1 MRLPNNVNNLIE
13 VLKDVQK
20 KYGNQVPISINLIGN
35 KVLGIQNICID
46 NQIGA
51 DGVQVLIEADLGDK
65 AEFFKEFD
73 VYTTGEELEDEDES
87 VGTFET
93 DLEKMVDLL
102 EAIMSEDNASA
113 YDEFLRSYSYLTE
126 NELDD
131 TVGLIDAE
139 VLADLYRQAEN
150 YYIEELNGRPT
161 GLAITSDIAKSTIVK
176 YVYDSG
182 LVSKAEQKEFEELCQ
197 SMAC

>member
-1 MRLPNNVNNLIE
+1 MKLPNNLNNLIE
-13 VLKDVQK
+13 ILKEIKD
-20 KYGNQVPISINLIGN
+20 KYGDKIPVSINLFHDRI
-35 KVLGIQNICID
+35 LGLQSICID
-46 NQIGA
+46 NSDDEVQIFF
-51 DGVQVLIEADLGDK
+51 EADYEDK
-65 AEFFKEFD
+65 AECLKDFE
-73 VYTTGEELEDEDES
+73 VYTTGGELDES
-87 VGTFET
+87 TDTFET

-102 EAIMSEDNASA
+102 EAVMSEDNASA
-113 YDEFLRSYSYLTE
+113 YDEFLRSYSYITE

-161 GLAITSDIAKSTIVK
+161 GLAITSEQAKSTIVK

-182 LVSKAEQKEFEELCQ
+182 LMSKGEQREFEELCEA
-197 SMAC
+197 MAC

>member
-1 MRLPNNVNNLIE
+1 MNLPNNVNNLIE

-20 KYGNQVPISINLIGN
+20 KYGNQVPISINLFHDR
-35 KVLGIQNICID
+35 VLGIQSICID
-46 NQIGA
+46 NSDGDVQI
-51 DGVQVLIEADLGDK
+51 LIEGDLEDK
-65 AEFFKEFD
+65 AECLKDFE
-73 VYTTGEELEDEDES
+73 VYTTGEELDEDED

-102 EAIMSEDNASA
+102 EAVMSEDNASA

-126 NELDD
+126 NELDN
-131 TVGLIDAE
+131 TVKLINAE

-161 GLAITSDIAKSTIVK
+161 GLAITSDTAKSTIVK

-182 LVSKAEQKEFEELCQ
+182 LVSKAEQKEFEELCEA
-197 SMAC
+197 MAC

>member
-1 MRLPNNVNNLIE
+1 MKYENNLDNLIK
-13 VLKDVQK
+13 VLEEIRD
-20 KYGNQVPISINLIGN
+20 KYNGNVPVSINLFHDR
-35 KVLGIQNICID
+35 VLGVQSICVD
-46 NQIGA
+46 NSDTDVQI
-51 DGVQVLIEADLGDK
+51 LIEGDLDDK
-65 AEFFKEFD
+65 AECLKDFE
-73 VYTTGEELEDEDES
+73 VYTTGEELDEV

-102 EAIMSEDNASA
+102 EAVMSEDNASA

-139 VLADLYRQAEN
+139 VLANLYRQAEN

-161 GLAITSDIAKSTIVK
+161 GLAITSEQAKSTIVK

-197 SMAC
+197 AMAC

>member
-1 MRLPNNVNNLIE
+1 MKYENNLDNLIKVLEE
-13 VLKDVQK
+13 VRD
-20 KYGNQVPISINLIGN
+20 KYGNNVPVSINLFHDR
-35 KVLGIQNICID
+35 VLGLQSICVD
-46 NQIGA
+46 NSDSEVQIFF
-51 DGVQVLIEADLGDK
+51 EADYEDR
-65 AEFFKEFD
+65 AECLKEFE
-73 VYTTGEELEDEDES
+73 VYTTGEELDEA

-102 EAIMSEDNASA
+102 EAIMSEDNAKA
-113 YDEFLRSYSYLTE
+113 YDEFLRSYSYITE

-161 GLAITSDIAKSTIVK
+161 GLAITSEQAKSTIVK

-182 LVSKAEQKEFEELCQ
+182 LVPKADQKEFEELCEA
-197 SMAC
+197 MAC

>member
-1 MRLPNNVNNLIE
+1 MRLPNNLNNLIA
-13 VLKDVQK
+13 VLEEIRD
-20 KYGNQVPISINLIGN
+20 KYGNNVPVSINLFHDR
-35 KVLGIQNICID
+35 VLGLQSICVD
-46 NQIGA
+46 NSDNEVQIFF
-51 DGVQVLIEADLGDK
+51 EADYEDR
-65 AEFFKEFD
+65 AECLKEFE
-73 VYTTGEELEDEDES
+73 VYTIGEELEDEDEA

-113 YDEFLRSYSYLTE
+113 YDEFLRTYSYITE

-131 TVGLIDAE
+131 TVELIDAN

-161 GLAITSDIAKSTIVK
+161 GLAITSEQAKSTIIK

-182 LVSKAEQKEFEELCQ
+182 LVSKTEQKEFEELCEA
-197 SMAC
+197 MAC

>member
-1 MRLPNNVNNLIE
+1 MRLPNNLNNLIE

-20 KYGNQVPISINLIGN
+20 KYGNQVPISINLFHDR
-35 KVLGIQNICID
+35 VLGIQSICVD
-46 NQIGA
+46 NSDSEVQIFF
-51 DGVQVLIEADLGDK
+51 EADYEDRTECLKDF
-65 AEFFKEFD
+65 E
-73 VYTTGEELEDEDES
+73 VYTTGEELDEDED

-113 YDEFLRSYSYLTE
+113 YDEFLRSYSYITE

-131 TVGLIDAE
+131 TVKLINAE

-161 GLAITSDIAKSTIVK
+161 GLAIKSYQAKNVIVD
-176 YVYDSG
+176 YVYKSG
-182 LVSKAEQKEFEELCQ
+182 LMSKAEQKEFEELCEA
-197 SMAC
+197 MAC

>member
-1 MRLPNNVNNLIE
+1 MKYENNLDNLIKVLEE
-13 VLKDVQK
+13 VRD
-20 KYGNQVPISINLIGN
+20 KYNGNVPVSINLFHDR
-35 KVLGIQNICID
+35 VLGVQSICVD
-46 NQIGA
+46 NSDEDVQI
-51 DGVQVLIEADLGDK
+51 LIEGDLEDR
-65 AEFFKEFD
+65 AECLKDFE
-73 VYTTGEELEDEDES
+73 VYTTGEELDEV

-126 NELDD
+126 NELND
-131 TVGLIDAE
+131 TVKLINAE

-161 GLAITSDIAKSTIVK
+161 GLAIKSYQAKNVIVD
-176 YVYDSG
+176 YVYKSG
-182 LVSKAEQKEFEELCQ
+182 LMLKAEQKEFEELCEA
-197 SMAC
+197 MAC

>member
-1 MRLPNNVNNLIE
+1 MNLPNNVNNLIE

-20 KYGNQVPISINLIGN
+20 KYGNQVPISINLFHDR
-35 KVLGIQNICID
+35 VLGIQSICID
-46 NQIGA
+46 NSDGDVQI
-51 DGVQVLIEADLGDK
+51 LIEGDLDDK
-65 AEFFKEFD
+65 AECLKDFE
-73 VYTTGEELEDEDES
+73 VYTTGEELDEDED

-113 YDEFLRSYSYLTE
+113 YDEFLRSYSYITE

-197 SMAC
+197 AMAC

>member
-1 MRLPNNVNNLIE
+1 MKYENNLDNLIKVLEE
-13 VLKDVQK
+13 VRD
-20 KYGNQVPISINLIGN
+20 KYGNNVPVSINLFHDR
-35 KVLGIQNICID
+35 VLGLQSICVD
-46 NQIGA
+46 NSDSEVPIFF
-51 DGVQVLIEADLGDK
+51 EAEYEVR
-65 AEFFKEFD
+65 AECLKEFE
-73 VYTTGEELEDEDES
+73 VYTTGEELDEA

-113 YDEFLRSYSYLTE
+113 YDEFLRSYSYITE

-131 TVGLIDAE
+131 TVELIDAN

-161 GLAITSDIAKSTIVK
+161 GLAITSEQAKSTIVK

-182 LVSKAEQKEFEELCQ
+182 LVQKADQKEFEELCEA
-197 SMAC
+197 MAC

>member
-1 MRLPNNVNNLIE
+1 MKYENNLDNLIK
-13 VLKDVQK
+13 VLEEIRD
-20 KYGNQVPISINLIGN
+20 KYNGNVPISINLFHDR
-35 KVLGIQNICID
+35 VLGVQSICVD
-46 NQIGA
+46 NSDEDVQI
-51 DGVQVLIEADLGDK
+51 LIEGDLDDK
-65 AEFFKEFD
+65 AECLKDFE
-73 VYTTGEELEDEDES
+73 VYTTGEELDEA
-87 VGTFET
+87 VGTFEA

-113 YDEFLRSYSYLTE
+113 YDEFLRSYSYITE

-197 SMAC
+197 AMAC

>member
-1 MRLPNNVNNLIE
+1 MRLPNNLNNLIA
-13 VLKDVQK
+13 VLEEIRD
-20 KYGNQVPISINLIGN
+20 KYGNNVPVSINLFHDRN
-35 KVLGIQNICID
+35 LGLQSICVD
-46 NQIGA
+46 NSDSEVQI
-51 DGVQVLIEADLGDK
+51 LFEADYEDK
-65 AEFFKEFD
+65 AECLKEFD
-73 VYTTGEELEDEDES
+73 VYTTGEELDETT
-87 VGTFET
+87 GTFET

-102 EAIMSEDNASA
+102 EAVMSEDNASA

-131 TVGLIDAE
+131 TVGLIDAN

-161 GLAITSDIAKSTIVK
+161 GLAITSDVAKSTIVK

-182 LVSKAEQKEFEELCQ
+182 LVSKAEQKEFEEICQ

>member
-1 MRLPNNVNNLIE
+1 MKYENNLDNLIK
-13 VLKDVQK
+13 VLEEIRN
-20 KYGNQVPISINLIGN
+20 KYNGNVPVSINLFHDR
-35 KVLGIQNICID
+35 VLGVQSICVD
-46 NQIGA
+46 NSDEDVQI
-51 DGVQVLIEADLGDK
+51 LIEGDLDDK
-65 AEFFKEFD
+65 AECLKDFE
-73 VYTTGEELEDEDES
+73 VYTTGEELDEA

-102 EAIMSEDNASA
+102 EAVMSEDNASA

-161 GLAITSDIAKSTIVK
+161 GLAITSEQAKSTIVK

-182 LVSKAEQKEFEELCQ
+182 LVSKAEQKEFEEICQ
-197 SMAC
+197 SMGC